1 MKKNKGLFTFFG
13 FILILL
19 GLVSIILNFVGLEL
33 NIMAWPDSFG
43 RLAGFV
49 IKLVFILGGFILVY
63 FAQSDFAG
71 ED

>member
-1 MKKNKGLFTFFG
+1 MKKHKGLLTFIG

-19 GLVSIILNFVGLEL
+19 GLVSLILNFVGLQL
-33 NIMAWPDSFG
+33 SAMAWPDYFG
-43 RLAGFV
+43 RLMGFV
-49 IKLVFILGGFILVY
+49 IRLIFILGGFILVY

>member
-1 MKKNKGLFTFFG
+1 MKKHKGLFTFLG

-19 GLVSIILNFVGLEL
+19 GLVSLILNFVGLQL
-33 NIMAWPDSFG
+33 SVMAWPDYFG
-43 RLAGFV
+43 RLAGFA
-49 IKLVFILGGFILVY
+49 IRLIFIFGGFILVY